1 MKFPVS
7 NPRGS
12 ALIIVLWIAFGL
24 VAITLYFANSMSS
37 ELRASDNRVSGLV
50 AEQAIEG
57 AARYVTHILAN
68 QLTNGTVPDLTTYGS
83 RAMPVGDAH
92 FWFIGRDPDATT
104 TPSQVYFGLVDEASK
119 LNLNAVAATNLV
131 LLPVLNLTDALA
143 ANIVDWRNPN
153 GTTSANGDGP
163 SAYSLLQPSYLCK
176 SAPYETVDELR
187 LVYGMTM
194 DLLTG
199 EDLNHNGLLDPNE
212 VDDNH
217 NGIADPGLLDYVT
230 VFSREPNVLTNGSP
244 RANVNNRNQELAP
257 LLQQSFGTTRANE
270 ILARLGPPGVPI
282 RSPLEF
288 FVLSRMKAEEFAVI
302 ELLITTTA
310 NTNDI
315 IGRVNVNTAGAAVL
329 ACLPG
334 LDADKAQQLVDYRVA
349 NPDALGSVAWVRSVL
364 SQGDA
369 TRVGPY
375 ITTHSYQFTADIAAL
390 GPYGRGYRR
399 ERFVFD
405 TSSGTPKIIFRQ
417 DLSHLGWAL
426 GKDVRQTWLAQ
437 ATP

>member
-1 MKFPVS
+1 MRFSVS
-7 NPRGS
+7 NSRGS

-24 VAITLYFANSMSS
+24 VAITLYFANAMSS
-37 ELRASDNRVSGLV
+37 ELRAADNRVSSLV

-57 AARYVTHILAN
+57 ATRYVSHILST
-68 QLTNGTVPDLTTYGS
+68 QLTNGTVPDINSYGS

-92 FWFIGRDPDATT
+92 FWLLGRDPAVTT
-104 TPSQVYFGLVDEASK
+104 TPSQIYFGLVDEASK
-119 LNLNAVAATNLV
+119 LNLNAVAASNLM
-131 LLPVLNLTDALA
+131 LLPVANLTDAIA
-143 ANIVDWRNPN
+143 ANIVDWRNTN
-153 GTTSANGDGP
+153 GATSANGDGP

-176 SAPYETVDELR
+176 NAPYETVDELR

-199 EDLNHNGLLDPNE
+199 EDLNRNGVLDPNE
-212 VDDNH
+212 VDENR
-217 NGIADPGLLDYVT
+217 NGLADPGLLDYVT

-257 LLQQSFGTTRANE
+257 FLQNALGTSRANE
-270 ILARLGPPGVPI
+270 ILANLGPPGTTI
-282 RSPLEF
+282 RSGLEF
-288 FVLSRMKAEEFAVI
+288 FILSWMRAEEFAAI

-315 IGRVNVNTAGAAVL
+315 IGRVNVNTASAAVL

-334 LDADKAQQLVDYRVA
+334 LDADKAQQLVDYRAA
-349 NPDALGSVAWVRSVL
+349 NPDSLNSVAWVRSVL
-364 SQGDA
+364 SRADSI
-369 TRVGPY
+369 RVGPY
-375 ITTHSYQFTADIAAL
+375 ITAHSYQFTADIAAL

-405 TSSGTPKIIFRQ
+405 TSSGTPKIVFRQ

-426 GKDVRQTWLAQ
+426 GKEVRQTWLAQ
-437 ATP
+437 AIP